1 MPAYQIYRGDVFELV
16 DQSTSFV
23 MSRVNNWVGTRDEGE
38 TASVPTHP
46 ELPIDAVKEAIGQC
60 HLS

>member
-1 MPAYQIYRGDVFELV
+1 
-16 DQSTSFV
+16 

-46 ELPIDAVKEAIGQC
+46 ELPIDAVKEAIVNAIVIEIIRVMQVFR
-60 HLS
+60 